1 MNAKDKEQV
10 AEFRSLLEELRQ
22 QLLAVSVHFDTWVQL
37 FPTAQV
43 VDVINQYIGFFQP
56 TREAH
61 LDRFIIKVSN
71 VISNDARSPSFH
83 RIFKMLDN
91 NPALASGVDVQSL
104 RKRLEQHKKVL
115 RRIKRYRNKRAAH
128 WDTKEQAQRKPVLF
142 GDSKRMLEELQD
154 IFNEISGAN
163 SGNLWSFKYSQQSDT
178 SSLLN
183 VLKLWRQL
191 NLVTLAR
198 EVKMG
203 KIEELS
209 REETN
214 WMVKKQE
221 LQNRRKALDPKV
233 AKVNYGEELEP
244 WVYTPEKVAEIE
256 KVDNKIKEADAKLE
270 EIREKLRKIKN

>member
-1 MNAKDKEQV
+1 MNAKDKEQA

-22 QLLAVSVHFDTWVQL
+22 QLLAASVHFDTWVQL
-37 FPTAQV
+37 FSTAQV

-71 VISNDARSPSFH
+71 LVSNEPRSPSFH
-83 RIFKMLDN
+83 RIFRMLDN
-91 NPALASGVDVQSL
+91 NPALAPGVDVQSL
-104 RKRLEQHKKVL
+104 RKRLMQHKEVL
-115 RRIKRYRNKRAAH
+115 KRIKKYRDKRAAH
-128 WDTKEQAQRKPVLF
+128 WDTQEQVQRKPVLF

-154 IFNEISGAN
+154 IFNEISGAH

-233 AKVNYGEELEP
+233 AKVNYGEKLEP

-270 EIREKLRKIKN
+270 EIREKLRKLKN